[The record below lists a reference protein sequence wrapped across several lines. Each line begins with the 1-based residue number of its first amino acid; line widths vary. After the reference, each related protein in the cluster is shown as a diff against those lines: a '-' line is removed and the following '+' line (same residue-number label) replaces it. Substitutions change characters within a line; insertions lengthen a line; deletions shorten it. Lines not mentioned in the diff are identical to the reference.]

1 MLYRRA
7 SKILAL
13 LLCALPLL
21 GCWDSTDI
29 QDKNITT
36 AVITDFDPD
45 TGLYHFY
52 VEIANISAS
61 ANSNGKKVQNE
72 FTVMHAAGTSFAE
85 AKFDLDR
92 QADNPIYLGATRVVF
107 LTTRFA
113 QCGIEE
119 YINRIRGT
127 QEYRK
132 AVQLV
137 TTPSTPEEIFN
148 GESENNASTGFAVEQ
163 DVMHLSNDGQALV
176 TTVGDLLQALAVKK
190 AGFVVPQVIFEAG
203 DVARNGYCVF
213 KSGRMVGHLDG
224 ENSKGLVYL
233 LNPDAKFI
241 YEVEYN
247 SAKITVEVKR
257 KSLKV
262 TPEWDGDKARFK
274 VDLTVQAS
282 ILYRSEDFP
291 LTADLFDR
299 FHARLNGLLADDIRK
314 VIEAAQVTYQNDF
327 LEFYKYFRARYP
339 DAFDAMDWQDKFHQ
353 ADIDL
358 VIACSMGPYGLND
371 MQIP

>member
-7 SKILAL
+7 IKILAL
-13 LLCALPLL
+13 LLCGMPLL
-21 GCWDSTDI
+21 GCWDATDI
-29 QDKNITT
+29 QQKNITT
-36 AVITDFDPD
+36 AVITDFDPQTD
-45 TGLYHFY
+45 QYHFY
-52 VEIANISAS
+52 VEIANISAVGS
-61 ANSNGKKVQNE
+61 SNGQNMQNE
-72 FTVMHAAGTSFAE
+72 FTVLHAIGSSLAE

-92 QADNPIYLGATRVVF
+92 HADNPIYLGATRVVF

-113 QCGIEE
+113 QGGIEE

-127 QEYRK
+127 LDYRK

-148 GESENNASTGFAVEQ
+148 GESENSASTGFAVER
-163 DVMHLSNDGQALV
+163 DIIHLSNDGQSLV

-190 AGFVVPQVIFEAG
+190 AGFVVPQVVFEKG

-213 KSGRMVGHLDG
+213 KNGRMVGHLDG

-233 LNPDAKFI
+233 LNPGAMFI

-247 SAKITVEVKR
+247 SAKIAVQVKR
-257 KSLKV
+257 KGLKV
-262 TPEWDGDKARFK
+262 TPEWDGEKVRFRM
-274 VDLTVQAS
+274 VLQMQGN

-291 LTADLFDR
+291 LTAELFDR
-299 FHARLNGLLADDIRK
+299 FHTKLNGILAEDVRK
-314 VIEAAQVTYQNDF
+314 VIEAAQVTYQNDY
-327 LEFYKYFRARYP
+327 LEFYKYFNARYP
-339 DAFDAMDWQDKFHQ
+339 DAFEAMDWQDKFHQ

-358 VIACSMGPYGLND
+358 VIACTMGPYGLND